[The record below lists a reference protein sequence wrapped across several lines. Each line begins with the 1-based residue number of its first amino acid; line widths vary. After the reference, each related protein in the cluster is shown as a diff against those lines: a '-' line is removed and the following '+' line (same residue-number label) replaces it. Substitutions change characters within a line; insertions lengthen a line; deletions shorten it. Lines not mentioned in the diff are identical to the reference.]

1 MEGIKGKFIGQKV
14 YARTFELLSV
24 MRDGN
29 IFELISK
36 NDEHILLRDE
46 DSYLIQKLLCRNRH
60 DQQFHI
66 PMEGHITFN
75 VVYEEIKGE
84 TVAKILKFR
93 AQDSGQDYWFKHE
106 CFISKRGG
114 LDV

>member
-14 YARTFELLSV
+14 YARTFELLSI

-46 DSYLIQKLLCRNRH
+46 DSYLIWKLLCRNRH
-60 DQQFHI
+60 DQ
-66 PMEGHITFN
+66 
-75 VVYEEIKGE
+75 
-84 TVAKILKFR
+84 
-93 AQDSGQDYWFKHE
+93 
-106 CFISKRGG
+106 
-114 LDV
+114 

>member
-1 MEGIKGKFIGQKV
+1 MEGIRGKFIGQEIYRRK
-14 YARTFELLSV
+14 FELLSI

-29 IFELISK
+29 IIELISK

-46 DSYLIQKLLCRNRH
+46 DSYLIQRLLCRDRY

-66 PMEGHITFN
+66 PIEGYIMFD

-93 AQDSGQDYWFKHE
+93 AQDSGQDYWFRHE

-114 LDV
+114 LNV

>member
-14 YARTFELLSV
+14 YARAFELLSV

-60 DQQFHI
+60 GQQFHI
-66 PMEGHITFN
+66 PMEGHIMFN

>member
-1 MEGIKGKFIGQKV
+1 MEGIRGKFIGQEIYRRK
-14 YARTFELLSV
+14 FELLSI

-29 IFELISK
+29 IIELISK

-46 DSYLIQKLLCRNRH
+46 DSYLIWRLLCRDRY

-66 PMEGHITFN
+66 PIEGHIMFD

-93 AQDSGQDYWFKHE
+93 AQDSGQDYWFRHE